1 MKQTKVFSLIIVLF
15 LFIAISC
22 REANFTQP
30 NSLEKIE
37 YALHHPEDNTIL
49 VAAHRASHSKYPEN
63 SLEAIRHTIEIGADI
78 IEIDVRHTID
88 GHLILMH
95 DGTVDRTTNGKG
107 DVKSITFTKI
117 RSLRLDGSD
126 KNHVYQIP
134 TFTEAMQEAKGKI
147 LVDIDIKSA
156 AVSKLVNIIHKL
168 DMGNQVIFFDSD
180 FAVLDSVKM
189 LDSTLMV
196 MPRAHS
202 ADKLKWMIERYTP
215 PIIHIDPGFFTPE
228 VVQTIKDGHSRIW
241 INALGKPDILALL
254 GFGGWSYTSLMNG
267 GANVIQT
274 DRPAAMLKFL
284 VKKEKHW

>member
-1 MKQTKVFSLIIVLF
+1 MLRIVHLIVFIF
-15 LFIAISC
+15 LFVALSC
-22 REANFTQP
+22 REANFSQP
-30 NSLEKIE
+30 NSLEKIQ

-78 IEIDVRHTID
+78 IEIDVRSTLD
-88 GHLILMH
+88 GQLILMH
-95 DGTVDRTTNGKG
+95 DGTIDRTTNATG
-107 DVKSITFTKI
+107 DVESMTFSRI
-117 RSLRLDGSD
+117 RALQLDGSG
-126 KNHVYQIP
+126 KKHVYQVP
-134 TFTEAMQEAKGKI
+134 TFTEALMEAKGKI

-156 AVSKLVNIIHKL
+156 SVSKLVEVIHQL
-168 DMGNQVIFFDSD
+168 DMGDQVIFFDGNFD
-180 FAVLDSVKM
+180 VLDSVKL

-202 ADKLKWMIERYTP
+202 AERLTWMIERYNP
-215 PIIHIDPGFFTPE
+215 PIIHIDPDFFTPE

-254 GFGGWSYTSLMNG
+254 GFGGWSYASLVNG

-284 VKKEKHW
+284 VKKDHHW